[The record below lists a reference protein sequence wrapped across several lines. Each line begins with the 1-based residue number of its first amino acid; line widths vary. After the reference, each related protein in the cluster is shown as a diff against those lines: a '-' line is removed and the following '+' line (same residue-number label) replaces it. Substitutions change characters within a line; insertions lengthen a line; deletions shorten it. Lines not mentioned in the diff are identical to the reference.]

1 MTPIGVGDYMVLARD
16 TDAQKLI
23 AATAVALKEQIQV
36 PQWARFV
43 KTGMS
48 RERPPEQQ
56 DWWHI
61 RAASLLRK
69 IYIEGPVGVQKL
81 RSYYGGLKNNGHQ
94 PSHFAKGGGKILR
107 VILQDFEKLEY
118 VKKEKKGRIIA
129 PKGQKFLDAVAKQVK
144 N

>member
-1 MTPIGVGDYMVLARD
+1 MVSAREA
-16 TDAQKLI
+16 DAQKLI
-23 AATAVALKEQIQV
+23 NAAAVALNDQMQV
-36 PQWARFV
+36 PQWAKFV

-48 RERPPEQQ
+48 RQRAPEQKN
-56 DWWHI
+56 WWHL

-69 IYIEGPVGVQKL
+69 IYIEGPGGVQKL

-107 VILQDFEKLEY
+107 VMLQDFEKLEY

-129 PKGQKFLDAVAKQVK
+129 PKGQKFLDNVAKQVK
-144 N
+144 SV

>member
-1 MTPIGVGDYMVLARD
+1 MVSAREA
-16 TDAQKLI
+16 DAQKLI
-23 AATAVALKEQIQV
+23 NAAAVALNDQMQV
-36 PQWARFV
+36 PQWAKFV

-48 RERPPEQQ
+48 RQRAPEQKN
-56 DWWHI
+56 WWHL

-107 VILQDFEKLEY
+107 VMLQDFEKLEY

-129 PKGQKFLDAVAKQVK
+129 PKGQKFLDNVAKQVK
-144 N
+144 SV

>member
-1 MTPIGVGDYMVLARD
+1 MVSAREA
-16 TDAQKLI
+16 DAQKLI
-23 AATAVALKEQIQV
+23 NAAAVALKDQMQV
-36 PQWARFV
+36 PQWAKFV

-56 DWWHI
+56 NWWQI

-107 VILQDFEKLEY
+107 VMLQDFEKLEY
-118 VKKEKKGRIIA
+118 VKKEKKGRSIA
-129 PKGQKFLDAVAKQVK
+129 PKGQKFLDNLAKQMK
-144 N
+144 TQN